1 MRVVTTL
8 LAALL
13 ALSACNT
20 MGGMGE
26 DMQDAGQAIEEEAED

>member
-13 ALSACNT
+13 VLSACNT
-20 MGGMGE
+20 MGGMGQ
-26 DMQDAGQAIEEEAED
+26 DMQDAGEAIEEEAEE